1 MPFDTFGQQPNS
13 PASNLYPTLTEELL
27 GAVRRYRLWIY
38 LAWSDIR
45 QRYRGSVLGPLWITL
60 STAIFVAALSVI
72 NAELFKAP
80 PEKYIPSLTT
90 GFVIWYF
97 ISGTLSESTN
107 GLFSSKGLISQISLP
122 FYVHIFRVITRNL
135 LILAHNAIVVFI
147 VLAWFKTYPTIH
159 IFMIFPSI
167 ILVSLIL
174 LSAGMILAMIG
185 ARYRDMQQ
193 VVASMLQV
201 LFFVSPITWEAK
213 QISNATWVLH
223 LNPVYYIIDALRSPI
238 LGTPVHSSTWPIL
251 LLMTG
256 TTTAVAL
263 WLFNKKRDKIPY
275 WVQ

>member
-1 MPFDTFGQQPNS
+1 MSFDNPEQQPHSS
-13 PASNLYPTLTEELL
+13 PSNLYPTLTGEII
-27 GAVRRYRLWIY
+27 GAIRRYRLWSY

-80 PEKYIPSLTT
+80 PEKYIPSLTI

-97 ISGTLSESTN
+97 ISGTLSESTA
-107 GLFSSKGLISQISLP
+107 GLFSGKGLISQISLP
-122 FYVHIFRVITRNL
+122 FYVHIFRVVARNL

-147 VLAWFKTYPTIH
+147 VLVWFKMYPNFKLLLLLPGT
-159 IFMIFPSI
+159 
-167 ILVSLIL
+167 ILVAIIL

-193 VVASMLQV
+193 VVASILQV

-213 QISNATWVLH
+213 QISSSTWVLH
-223 LNPVYYIIDALRSPI
+223 LNPVFYVIDALRSPI
-238 LGTPVHSSTWPIL
+238 LGTPVHQNTWPIL
-251 LLMTG
+251 LLIAVSTG
-256 TTTAVAL
+256 ALSL
-263 WLFNKKRDKIPY
+263 WLFNKKREKIPY